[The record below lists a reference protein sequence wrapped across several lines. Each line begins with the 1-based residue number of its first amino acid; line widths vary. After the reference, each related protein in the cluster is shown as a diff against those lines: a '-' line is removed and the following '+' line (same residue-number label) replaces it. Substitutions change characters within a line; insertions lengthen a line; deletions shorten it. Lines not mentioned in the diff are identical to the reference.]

1 MLIRGEE
8 ARRVLK
14 LSDLVDR
21 PDIRLGP
28 LLISPSRRIVEGPG
42 GLIHPE
48 PLVMQV
54 FLLLLDARGKV
65 VMRNELF
72 DRCWGGAAVG
82 DDSLNRAIAGVRRI
96 AADAAPGLFVIETV
110 PRTGYRLTG
119 EILSFETDTGKT
131 HHVPQRAQ
139 ISRRAMLGA
148 AAVGLGGLGAFAF
161 MRQLQD
167 PRVAALVEK
176 GRQAILYGSPTRAQG
191 TDYFRQATK
200 LAPNDAAVWGWL
212 AVAHRN
218 VAENAGP
225 DEVAAA
231 VQACREAAD
240 KALAINGNE
249 ANALAALA
257 TLQPFLGDWPG
268 AEARLKSVLAKAPTN
283 FLALD
288 QYTILL
294 QAAGYNLESW
304 NANERAI
311 RAEPLSPLPQ
321 YKRALK
327 HWILGRP
334 DQADLTIER
343 ALELWPRHPAVW
355 NTRLMLFAYT
365 GRGEAALNFMN
376 DERARPRL
384 FSAEMSDYWRTSI
397 AGLSSRSKAEI
408 EKARRVN
415 LTYAKRSPGF
425 ATWAIMTTSMLGD
438 LDVAFEIA
446 SGYLLRQGPSVGSL
460 LKDSREMPINDHR
473 WRRTMNLF
481 TPATAA
487 MRADPRFIELCDGI
501 GLSDYWARRGKQPD
515 YRLPRA

>member
-1 MLIRGEE
+1 M
-8 ARRVLK
+8 LK

-28 LLISPSRRIVEGPG
+28 LQISPSRRLVEGPEG
-42 GLIHPE
+42 SIHPE
-48 PLVMQV
+48 PLVMHV
-54 FLLLLDARGKV
+54 FLLLLDARGRV

-96 AADAAPGLFVIETV
+96 AADTAPGLFAVETV

-119 EILSFETDTGKT
+119 DLLSFEEGTGNEAPPA
-131 HHVPQRAQ
+131 PQRTHL
-139 ISRRAMLGA
+139 SRRAILGA

-161 MRQLQD
+161 MRERQD
-167 PRVAALVEK
+167 PRVSALVEK
-176 GRQAILYGSPTRAQG
+176 GRQAILYGNPARAQG
-191 TDYFRQATK
+191 LDYFRQAVK
-200 LAPNDAAVWGWL
+200 LAPNDASVWGWL
-212 AVAHRN
+212 AVAYRN

-225 DEVAAA
+225 GEVAAA

-240 KALAINGNE
+240 RALSINNNE

-294 QAAGYNLESW
+294 QAAGYNVESW
-304 NANERAI
+304 EVNERAI
-311 RAEPLSPLPQ
+311 QAEPLSPLPQ

-327 HWILGRP
+327 HWILGRAE
-334 DQADLTIER
+334 QADLAIDR

-376 DERARPRL
+376 DERSRPRL
-384 FSAEMSDYWRTSI
+384 FSPQMAHYWRTSI
-397 AGLSSRSKAEI
+397 TGLSSRAKPQI
-408 EKARRVN
+408 ERARTVN
-415 LTYAKRSPGF
+415 LAYAKRSPGF
-425 ATWAIMTTSMLGD
+425 ATWAIMTTSMLGE
-438 LDVAFEIA
+438 LDAAFEIA
-446 SGYLLRQGPSVGSL
+446 RGYLLRRGPGVGSL
-460 LKDSREMPINDHR
+460 LKDSGEMPINDHR

-487 MRADPRFIELCDGI
+487 MRADPRFLQLCDGI
-501 GLSDYWARRGKQPD
+501 DLSDYWAKRGKKPD
-515 YRLPRA
+515 YQLRTV